1 VSANT
6 KAPWIICP
14 QCKGDGTIEGLGQVT
29 RAQFSDDEWGDYL
42 DGGCDIGCRMCAGQG
57 KVREGQPECI
67 VRFGSHGQ
75 KVQYDDA
82 DDASEHLL
90 RMAEGWA

>member
-1 VSANT
+1 MSATT

-14 QCKGDGTIEGLGQVT
+14 QCKGAGTIDQLGQVH
-29 RAQFSDDEWGDYL
+29 RDDFDEDEWEDYL
-42 DGGCDIGCRMCAGQG
+42 EGGHHASCRNCAGTG